1 MMRAA
6 AVDREA
12 YRARLRKE
20 FLETVMQ
27 AAGYLL
33 EIDKPKQALK
43 VINQGLARY
52 PHNEDLQQIETKT
65 QTQLNSQNI

>member
-1 MMRAA
+1 MIMVVV
-6 AVDREA
+6 VDREA

-43 VINQGLARY
+43 VVNQGLAHY
-52 PHNEDLQQIETKT
+52 PHNEDLQQIKTKT
-65 QTQLNSQNI
+65 QTQLNS